1 MNDNKA
7 SNPADLEK
15 EAKDLY
21 QAGKFQQAATL
32 FSEAAALYEGEGR
45 SALAA
50 EMKNN
55 QSVSLLKCGQPE
67 LALEVVQGTSEVFRQ
82 AEDRL
87 KMGMALANE
96 ATAHKEL
103 RSTGLAIEKF
113 SLATAIFEELG
124 EDILL
129 LQTSQSLSALKLK
142 SQNISGALF
151 SMQKGLEGIKKP
163 NLRQRLLLNL
173 LKIPNKLIGK

>member
-1 MNDNKA
+1 MNDNNG
-7 SNPADLEK
+7 SIPADLEK
-15 EAKDLY
+15 EAKNLY
-21 QAGKFQQAATL
+21 QAGKYQQAAKL
-32 FSEAAALYEGEGR
+32 FSEAAAFYEAGGR
-45 SALAA
+45 SSLAA

-67 LALEVVQGTSEVFRQ
+67 LALEVVQGTSEVFRH
-82 AEDRL
+82 ADDPR
-87 KMGMALANE
+87 KMAMALANE

-103 RSTGLAIEKF
+103 GSTDLAIERF
-113 SLATAIFEELG
+113 SQAAEIFQELG

-129 LQTSQSLSALKLK
+129 LQTSQSLSSLKLK
-142 SQNISGALF
+142 SQDIPGALF

-173 LKIPNKLIGK
+173 LKIPNRLIWK